1 MSKIYGTLGRFSVY
15 FKRRLISSCYNSSSL
30 KSTLSRQQKSKKP
43 RHLQSTIF
51 AWVIPYISKIMIQ
64 DKPKLSENDKEIY
77 QIILDA
83 EELLFEKED
92 FKAARELLQRA
103 LLLSKDSDQQVV
115 VKIYEHLATTAIKE
129 GLFLYFQIF

>member
-1 MSKIYGTLGRFSVY
+1 MLLTLR
-15 FKRRLISSCYNSSSL
+15 
-30 KSTLSRQQKSKKP
+30 RQQKSKKP
-43 RHLQSTIF
+43 RHCQYTTIF
-51 AWVIPYISKIMIQ
+51 AWAIPYISKKMIQ
-64 DKPKLSENDKEIY
+64 DKPKLSENDKEMY

-103 LLLSKDSDQQVV
+103 LVLSKDSDQQVV

-129 GLFLYFQIF
+129 GLFLYFQIFE